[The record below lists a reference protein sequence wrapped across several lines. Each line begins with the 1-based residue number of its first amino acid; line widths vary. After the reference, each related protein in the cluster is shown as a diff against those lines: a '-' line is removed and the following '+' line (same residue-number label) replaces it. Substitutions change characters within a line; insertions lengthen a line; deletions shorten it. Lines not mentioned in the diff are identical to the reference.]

1 MGSTAPNVQSLTA
14 RAPAVAGGSDAT
26 SNVGEAPF
34 PGTVT
39 EVSYIPDATI
49 TGAATN
55 NRTLNLINKGSD
67 GTGST
72 VIATL
77 QFVNGVNIAASDE
90 GLLTLSATPAN
101 LNVNQDDVLALQS
114 LHVGT
119 GIADP
124 GGLVEVEISRTSTQ

>member
-39 EVSYIPDATI
+39 EVSYIP
-49 TGAATN
+49 
-55 NRTLNLINKGSD
+55 
-67 GTGST
+67 
-72 VIATL
+72 
-77 QFVNGVNIAASDE
+77 
-90 GLLTLSATPAN
+90 AN